1 MVSLRAVLLCLLA
14 TAATA
19 ETPGKTL
26 EIIATPRAKSIIEGE
41 MIPVTIRGTYDTKV
55 ALEKMTILPS
65 DRFDWV
71 QLTKDDW
78 HNERVN
84 GVSFLVVE
92 RKLAVFTRQT
102 GVARFGP
109 VEHDLTVINAAS
121 QREPVLVH
129 APPLELS
136 IAPMPEDAPFHRP
149 HGWRF
154 AASNLTVTD
163 VLSTDPAKLRDG
175 ETVTRRVTLRA
186 EGALPEMLPPRPVV
200 SEPWLITFAAPVE
213 RKLELTPDGPV
224 ASVIWTWQFR
234 PETGEPGVLA
244 PIAIPYFNTVSRRV
258 EAVEIPALPIAYA
271 SGAAAQM
278 AQGDIRGGTVLAAVS
293 TLLAGMVAGLALLGV
308 AGVQRDGALRRLW
321 QHYSPLP
328 GWHLRQAARSG
339 DLLRLRAA
347 AAMLPL
353 RNGLADGKADALQAL
368 DRAIYARP
376 GGAVFDAKGF
386 ARAMLRPK
394 SRGVRSK

>member
-1 MVSLRAVLLCLLA
+1 MVILRAALLCLLA
-14 TAATA
+14 TVAAA
-19 ETPGKTL
+19 EPSGKTL
-26 EIIATPRAKSIIEGE
+26 EIIASPRARSIIEGE
-41 MIPVTIRGTYDTKV
+41 MIPVTIRGVYDTKV

-71 QLTKDDW
+71 QLAKDDW
-78 HNERVN
+78 HNERIGGKN
-84 GVSFLVVE
+84 FLVVE
-92 RKLAVFTRQT
+92 RKLAVFARQT

-121 QREPVLVH
+121 RREPALVR
-129 APPLELS
+129 ANPLELS

-154 AASNLTVTD
+154 AASRLTLTD
-163 VLSTDPAKLRDG
+163 ELSTDPAKLADG

-213 RKLELTPDGPV
+213 RSLELTPDGPV

-234 PETGEPGVLA
+234 PETGEPGVLG
-244 PIAIPYFNTVSRRV
+244 PVEIPYFDTVSRRV
-258 EAVEIPALPIAYA
+258 KSVEIPALPIAYA
-271 SGAAAQM
+271 SAAGAQM
-278 AQGDIRGGTVLAAVS
+278 ARGDIRGGTVWAGLAA
-293 TLLAGMVAGLALLGV
+293 LLAGAVAGSFLLGV
-308 AGVQRDGALRRLW
+308 AGVQRGGALHRLW
-321 QHYSPLP
+321 RHYSPLP
-328 GWHLRQAARSG
+328 RWQLRQAARAG

-347 AAMLPL
+347 AAALPTPL
-353 RNGLADGKADALQAL
+353 GEQAAALQAL

-376 GGAVFDAKGF
+376 GAVFDAGAF
-386 ARAMLRPK
+386 VRVMLRRK
-394 SRGVRSK
+394 LFEVRSR